1 MAVYITPSDMEKLI
15 RDADVFYRSR
25 KRIFHDKE
33 SITAD
38 QARERLNGILQTGDD
53 PYIACALGCLY
64 YDAEYTEG
72 RPDADSAFRVFVSA
86 AAGGVNYAKLKMAEI
101 YSDGQGG
108 RESPRTARDLIQSAY
123 DGSLDIFSLGGSAD
137 DFAESALRLGRA
149 YAEGVGLAKNPREA
163 YKYFLEA
170 RMASESM
177 EQGQQLREQAE
188 RALEETRK
196 KMQQNIFSEYIAGEF
211 PWFIKYMLEDG
222 SLIDIT
228 VRQEEDGDMEL
239 TVRRTG
245 RNGEEARP
253 MLMTFPEISCSILSN
268 TLIVRAAEPK
278 TTFSGGD
285 VIAADDMVWHYP
297 ERILEFCRQGKVT
310 GRIAC
315 REFRVYP
322 QDTADRP
329 QPRPVEFE

>member
-25 KRIFHDKE
+25 RRIFRDDE

-38 QARERLNGILQTGDD
+38 QAKDRLAGILQTGDD
-53 PYIACALGCLY
+53 PYVACALGCLY

-72 RPDADSAFRVFVSA
+72 RSDTDNAFRMFVSA
-86 AAGGVNYAKLKMAEI
+86 AAGGVNYAKLRLAEI

-123 DGSLDIFSLGGSAD
+123 DESLDIFSLGGSAD

-149 YAEGVGLAKNPREA
+149 YAEGVGLAKNLREA
-163 YKYFLEA
+163 YKCFLEA

-177 EQGQQLREQAE
+177 EQGAHLRQQAE

-196 KMQQNIFSEYIAGEF
+196 KMQRNSFSEYVAGEF

-228 VRQEEDGDMEL
+228 VKKEADGDMEL
-239 TVRRTG
+239 AVRRTG
-245 RNGEEARP
+245 RSGEEARP

-268 TLIVRAAEPK
+268 TLIVRAVEPK
-278 TTFSGGD
+278 ASFSDGD
-285 VIAADDMVWHYP
+285 VITADDMVWHYP
-297 ERILEFCRQGKVT
+297 ERILEFCRQGRMT

-329 QPRPVEFE
+329 QPRSIEFE